1 VSITE
6 ERSETV
12 DQVARVGL
20 LMYGVVHLVTAWLA
34 LQLALG
40 DQSTSASQ
48 KGAMPALA
56 DTPFGRGVLY
66 VVAAGL
72 ACLVVWQAIEA
83 LAGHRDA
90 DGAMRFWK
98 RLESAGFGVVYG
110 VLAGSALKTALG
122 GNGGGGT
129 RSVTERLMSAPAGQ
143 LLVVASGLAVV
154 GVGGYLCYRG
164 WTEGFRRE
172 MSGEG
177 TTGTEG
183 RAYLLLGKV
192 GFVAKGMAFAAVGA
206 LFVWAGLSHNAKH
219 SGGLDKALHDIVR
232 QPLGPVLLGAIAV
245 GIGCYGLFCF
255 AWAWHLDR

>member
-1 VSITE
+1 MSITE

-48 KGAMPALA
+48 KGAM
-56 DTPFGRGVLY
+56 
-66 VVAAGL
+66 
-72 ACLVVWQAIEA
+72 
-83 LAGHRDA
+83 
-90 DGAMRFWK
+90 RFWK
-98 RLESAGFGVVYG
+98 RLGSAGRAVVYG

-154 GVGGYLCYRG
+154 GVGAYLCYRG
-164 WTEGFRRE
+164 WTEGFRRG

-219 SGGLDKALHDIVR
+219 SGGLDKALHDILR